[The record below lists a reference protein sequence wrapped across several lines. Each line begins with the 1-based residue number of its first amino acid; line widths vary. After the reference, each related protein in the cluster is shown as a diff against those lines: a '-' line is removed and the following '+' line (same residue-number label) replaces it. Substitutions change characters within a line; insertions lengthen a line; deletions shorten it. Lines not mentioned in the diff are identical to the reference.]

1 MVRHHFSGAR
11 YSSQLTSKIGFISCC
26 LATETDKQE
35 VRLVSRISFCC
46 ILGRYD
52 ELAMARQTTFCI
64 CSPAWYHHTPTHP
77 LSWAWSINC
86 CYLLCLP
93 DWVSGLYAWWPWLSG
108 FCLAARQDK
117 IRKAWVWGHMHDAAV
132 HGYFNTGVYNTVQ
145 TTCSPRAPYVGSVS
159 LAVPGWEQWHHWAP
173 VPGSCS
179 APFPIAPYQEHPSN
193 AAQIPLIQICLQWR
207 HWGRHM
213 NTLHAWASCERCGFS
228 CWSLRSEISSS
239 LN

>member
-1 MVRHHFSGAR
+1 
-11 YSSQLTSKIGFISCC
+11 
-26 LATETDKQE
+26 
-35 VRLVSRISFCC
+35 
-46 ILGRYD
+46 
-52 ELAMARQTTFCI
+52 MARQTTFCI
-64 CSPAWYHHTPTHP
+64 CSPAWYRHTPTP
-77 LSWAWSINC
+77 ALSWAWSINC

-93 DWVSGLYAWWPWLSG
+93 DWVSGLNAWWPWLSG

-132 HGYFNTGVYNTVQ
+132 HGYFNTGVYNTMQ

-213 NTLHAWASCERCGFS
+213 STLHELAANAAGFPAEVWDQRYPQVWTNGHQRQQGMCSVSVQAASQ
-228 CWSLRSEISSS
+228 
-239 LN
+239 